1 MDRQLI
7 SSSPMSRRR
16 LLIIGLAGGSAALL
30 AACQSSTP
38 VAAPTTAPAAPPT
51 TAPTAAPKPTVAPA
65 PTSAPAAAAPAP
77 TPVPAKPTA
86 AANQAPA
93 AGGPP
98 AGELRIDTVSEP
110 STGIDPIRFNAIE
123 GQRIYRQMYSQLLA
137 YDGNTIVPDL
147 AQDLPQVSNDRLTY
161 TFKMRQGVKWHD
173 GEAFDANDVRYTYQ
187 QAMVKEN
194 SSVWAAA
201 LAFVE
206 SVEAP
211 DPQTFVLKLKSPF
224 TPIMHKFALIPIIT
238 SKMPYEP
245 DKTYHGMG
253 MGTGAFKF
261 VGWDKGQQ
269 IVLEA
274 NPNYYKS
281 GFPRIG
287 RLTFKIVPDDTAR
300 LANLAN
306 GTTHLVVD
314 APPPQMD
321 LMKQRGAIVTVLQ
334 NSATRSF
341 VYPSFNAGEPT
352 TDVNFR
358 LALAWAV
365 DRQAIIDQVL
375 TGAGTPSSTYL
386 QQGTEYY
393 NGDLGQTFGNRPNLE
408 KARDYLQKAGGA
420 PAQPLTLI
428 AQNLPQLID
437 IATILQQNFKAVG
450 VNINIDTEEA
460 AAFLPKLVQGQFDLL
475 MIQAGIGASSGF
487 GPDYP
492 YQGLT
497 STSPTNF
504 NHFKDPHMD
513 ELLQAAVSAPAG
525 PAAQA
530 AWTAVQQYDLQTIG
544 QIQMV
549 AAHNVFAA
557 SPKLQNYKPSD
568 LATLIELQSA
578 SLSA

>member
-1 MDRQLI
+1 MDHSRLM
-7 SSSPMSRRR
+7 SSMPMTRRR
-16 LLIIGLAGGSAALL
+16 LIGAGLVAGSAALL
-30 AACQSSTP
+30 AACQS
-38 VAAPTTAPAAPPT
+38 APPAQPTAAPAAP
-51 TAPTAAPKPTVAPA
+51 APTAAPKPTTAPPAQPTASA
-65 PTSAPAAAAPAP
+65 PTAAPA
-77 TPVPAKPTA
+77 AKPTA
-86 AANQAPA
+86 APAAQPTVAPA
-93 AGGPP
+93 AGGAPG
-98 AGELRIDTVSEP
+98 GELRIDIVSEP

-123 GQRIYRQMYSQLLA
+123 PQRVYRQIYSQLLA
-137 YDGNTIVPDL
+137 YDGTNLVPDL
-147 AQDLPQVSNDRLTY
+147 AQDLPQVSDDRLTY
-161 TFKMRQGVKWHD
+161 TFKTRQGVKWHNGD
-173 GEAFDANDVRYTYQ
+173 SFDANDVKYTYQ

-206 SVEAP
+206 SIDAP
-211 DPQTFVLKLKSPF
+211 DAQTFVLKLKSPF
-224 TPIMHKFALIPIIT
+224 TPIMHKFALIPIIS
-238 SKMPYEP
+238 SKTPYET
-245 DKTYHGMG
+245 DKTYHGTG
-253 MGTGAFKF
+253 MGTGPYKF
-261 VGWDKGQQ
+261 AIWDQGQQ

-274 NPNYYKS
+274 NTNYFKP
-281 GFPRIG
+281 GLPRIG
-287 RLTFKIVPDDTAR
+287 RVTFKVVPDDTAR
-300 LANLAN
+300 IANLAN
-306 GTTHLVVD
+306 GMTHLVVD

-321 LMKQRGAIVTVLQ
+321 LIKQRGGVVTILQ

-341 VYPSFNAGEPT
+341 IYPSFNPGEPT

-375 TGAGTPSSTYL
+375 AGAGTPSSTYL

-393 NGDLGQTFGNRPNLE
+393 SSDLGQTFGNHPDLQ
-408 KARDYLQKAGGA
+408 KARDYLQKGGGV
-420 PAQPLTLI
+420 PSQPLTLI
-428 AQNLPQLID
+428 AQNLPQLVD
-437 IATILQQNFKAVG
+437 IATVLQQNFKAIGLTV
-450 VNINIDTEEA
+450 NIDTEETP
-460 AAFLPKLVQGQFDLL
+460 AFLPKLLQGNFDLL

-513 ELLQAAVSAPAG
+513 ELLAAAVSAPPG
-525 PAAQA
+525 PQAQA

-549 AAHNVFAA
+549 AAHNVFAS

-568 LATLIELQSA
+568 LATLIELA
-578 SLSA
+578 TTTLSA